1 MSPLFG
7 RFYWIEWIYADSL
20 CLIPHFIFLLYRF
33 SSGLLFCFNP
43 SKLALQNSPNF
54 RTCYSSPKNPSII
67 LDSSVPP
74 PILHRHRHRRHQ
86 WKLLPKVT
94 AGMSAFVSSTIL
106 RRSGFHLLLY
116 VSVPTRVYRCMYL
129 HKLNLFVY
137 VFFYADFCC
146 FKVRY
151 TQCLANAPGKFIRM
165 FGDLGI
171 GFLGRIGLHCI
182 GKNNTNTI
190 LSCLDWVKYAIW
202 SLFFNII
209 E

>member
-54 RTCYSSPKNPSII
+54 RTCHSSPKNPSII

-74 PILHRHRHRRHQ
+74 PILHRHRRHQ

-116 VSVPTRVYRCMYL
+116 LSVPTRVYRCMYL
-129 HKLNLFVY
+129 HRLNFFVY
-137 VFFYADFCC
+137 VFFYSDFCC

-151 TQCLANAPGKFIRM
+151 TQCLANAAGKFITVWIECLGFSIVFC
-165 FGDLGI
+165 FGCLVTG
-171 GFLGRIGLHCI
+171 GL
-182 GKNNTNTI
+182 
-190 LSCLDWVKYAIW
+190 D
-202 SLFFNII
+202 F
-209 E
+209 